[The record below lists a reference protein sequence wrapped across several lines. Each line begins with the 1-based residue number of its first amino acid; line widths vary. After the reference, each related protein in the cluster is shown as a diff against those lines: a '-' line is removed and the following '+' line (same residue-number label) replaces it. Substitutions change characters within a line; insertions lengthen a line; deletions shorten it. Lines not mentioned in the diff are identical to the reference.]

1 MDDRKNILRQIGWSD
16 ELIEKCLSPNS
27 KPKLELSPIEYNVLI
42 ASEQDVTNF
51 VISLESTTTSDDNIL
66 HL

>member
-1 MDDRKNILRQIGWSD
+1 MDDKKQLLKQIGWSD
-16 ELIEKCLSPNS
+16 ELIEKCLSPDNNPAS
-27 KPKLELSPIEYNVLI
+27 KLSQIEYHTLI

-51 VISLESTTTSDDNIL
+51 VVTVDTPTISDGT